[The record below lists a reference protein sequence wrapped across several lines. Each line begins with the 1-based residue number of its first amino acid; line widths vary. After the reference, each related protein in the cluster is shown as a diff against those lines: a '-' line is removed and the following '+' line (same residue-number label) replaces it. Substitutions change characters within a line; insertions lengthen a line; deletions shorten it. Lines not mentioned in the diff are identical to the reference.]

1 LFCKGIPTVTN
12 TKASVEWNLFRAG
25 YDTDGKLLSEVGN
38 GSNEYT
44 EKYPLY
50 LVYTKEMAEK
60 LEEIVANI
68 SLSCIIHNRGKQR

>member
-1 LFCKGIPTVTN
+1 LIVLQGYPDSN
-12 TKASVEWNLFRAG
+12 EYKASVEWNLFRAG

-50 LVYTKEMAEK
+50 LVTSA
-60 LEEIVANI
+60 LEVVQCFLQDKIVF
-68 SLSCIIHNRGKQR
+68 SKFS